1 MPGGK
6 RYEAI
11 VIGASA
17 GGLHALFYILEH
29 LPEKFS
35 LPVIIVQH
43 RMAEQHELLEEL
55 LQSKTGMIVKQADEK
70 ESIEKGIIYLAP
82 PGYHLLIETDRTFS
96 LTVDQPV
103 SYSRPSVDVM
113 FETAAVAYR
122 EGLVGIIL
130 TGANRDG
137 AAGIKRI
144 SDYGGFTIAQDPA
157 EAQFPSMPA
166 AAIATKSVKKVG
178 TLKEISFFLSKI
190 PEV

>member
-1 MPGGK
+1 MSPGQ

-29 LPEKFS
+29 LPEY
-35 LPVIIVQH
+35 LPVPVIIVQH
-43 RMAEQHELLEEL
+43 RMAEQQELLEEL
-55 LQSKTGMIVKQADEK
+55 LQSKTEMIVKQADEK

-96 LTVDQPV
+96 LTVDHPV
-103 SYSRPSVDVM
+103 SYSRPSIDVL
-113 FETAAVAYR
+113 FETAAIAYR
-122 EGLVGIIL
+122 DALVGVIL

-144 SDYGGFTIAQDPA
+144 REFGGYTIAQEPA
-157 EAQFPSMPA
+157 EAQFPSMPS
-166 AAIATKSVKKVG
+166 AAIATQCVKKVG
-178 TLKEISFFLSKI
+178 TLNEISIFLSKI
-190 PEV
+190 SEV